1 MVALSSYE
9 LPSMD
14 ASSSLADFLHGIH
27 MRKKHDYLRSLAHY
41 NQQITTATLCIPDI
55 DCIPMILYYYD
66 RKTTQNLSRKTND
79 PFMAR
84 KSRNFCVTCCGDAT
98 SGTDNDTD
106 TALTL
111 HWHRTDITLTAHFFI
126 NVFECNIYNIL
137 YSNIFIQK
145 EKQDKSEI
153 IFSNGFN
160 FYVSK
165 YI

>member
-14 ASSSLADFLHGIH
+14 ASSSLTDSLHGIH
-27 MRKKHDYLRSLAHY
+27 MRKNTITYDHSRTIISKL
-41 NQQITTATLCIPDI
+41 QQRHFAFPTLIAFRRYFIITIEKQRRN
-55 DCIPMILYYYD
+55 YD
-66 RKTTQNLSRKTND
+66 HAKQT
-79 PFMAR
+79 AR

-145 EKQDKSEI
+145 EKRDKSEI